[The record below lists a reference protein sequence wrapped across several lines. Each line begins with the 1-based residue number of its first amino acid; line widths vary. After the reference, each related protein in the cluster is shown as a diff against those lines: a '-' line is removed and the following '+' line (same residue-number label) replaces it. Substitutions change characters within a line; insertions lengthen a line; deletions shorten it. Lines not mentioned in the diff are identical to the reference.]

1 MNTSRTQNDQFD
13 ALAAQVYEW
22 VESAVALDEGH
33 FPNEMLNELE
43 DLIGELKSYLEDPE
57 PLHDRR
63 EVIELFV
70 SPEMAEIVD
79 RFPRVRRMLERA
91 WGQQLTELL
100 EEESSGFPEL
110 GDGDGDDDDDM

>member
-1 MNTSRTQNDQFD
+1 MTNTEADPQFD

-33 FPNEMLNELE
+33 FPNELLSELE
-43 DLIGELKSYLEDPE
+43 DLIQELKSYLEE
-57 PLHDRR
+57 GAVQRDRR
-63 EVIELFV
+63 EVVELFV
-70 SPEMAEIVD
+70 SPEMAEVVH

-100 EEESSGFPEL
+100 EEEARGFE
-110 GDGDGDDDDDM
+110 GFEDDEED